1 MCVLPNE
8 WGRDPKI
15 PLRCEKKVPEIKKW
29 QMTTLLIKQLGF
41 QCSRVAV
48 ADDERTHEL
57 KTRAASRTPASATG
71 ASDLLVGGGLVRAR
85 PPPTLLASG
94 CASAP
99 CGLPFQLGG
108 DTALKK
114 RIRRGMLRWAGH
126 LSLEILIV
134 GGWRGSAERGARG
147 IQFFNQEVS
156 SQKIRARSHHAGSD
170 ECPISEETLFT
181 G

>member
-1 MCVLPNE
+1 
-8 WGRDPKI
+8 
-15 PLRCEKKVPEIKKW
+15 
-29 QMTTLLIKQLGF
+29 MTTLLIKQLGF

-114 RIRRGMLRWAGH
+114 RIRRGMLRWAGRR
-126 LSLEILIV
+126 SLEILIE

-147 IQFFNQEVS
+147 IQFFIKRFHRKRYVLAHIMLEVTSVRFRKKLYSQGSGKRS
-156 SQKIRARSHHAGSD
+156 SFNNSCEKRSDGFCKPLVFVAT
-170 ECPISEETLFT
+170 P
-181 G
+181 